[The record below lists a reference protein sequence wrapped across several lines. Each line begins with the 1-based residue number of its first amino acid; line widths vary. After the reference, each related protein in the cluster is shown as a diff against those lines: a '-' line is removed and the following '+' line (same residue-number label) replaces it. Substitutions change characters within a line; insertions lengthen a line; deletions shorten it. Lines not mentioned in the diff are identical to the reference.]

1 MFIHTL
7 RGFPQKVVLRES
19 RVISYSDASIRANRG
34 GIGFVSRNANDQ
46 VYTFNAR
53 AHETKDINRLE
64 LSAIFTSIA
73 MADPDLDTLVFTD
86 SQTSI
91 SNIVTKMKR
100 TKYDKLAKFVLQLS
114 KERNGHVY
122 VSKVKAH
129 SGDPGNDE
137 ADRLAK
143 QGTMSDKILV
153 LPDEF
158 MSVDEWF
165 KHHEYLQVK
174 YQKANISTR

>member
-7 RGFPQKVVLRES
+7 HGFSPKIILRES
-19 RVISYSDASIRANRG
+19 RIISYSDASIRANRG
-34 GIGFVSRNANDQ
+34 GIGFVSRKANDDA
-46 VYTFNAR
+46 YAFSAR

-64 LSAIFTSIA
+64 LSAIFMSIA
-73 MADPDLDTLVFTD
+73 AADPDLDTLIFTD

-100 TKYDKLAKFVLQLS
+100 TKYDKLAKFVLQLT

-143 QGTMSDKILV
+143 QGTMSNKIIV

-158 MSVDEWF
+158 SSIDEWF
-165 KHHEYLQVK
+165 KHHIDMKIMY
-174 YQKANISTR
+174 

>member
-7 RGFPQKVVLRES
+7 QGFSTKIILREN

-34 GIGFVSRNANDQ
+34 GIGFVSRNANDDA
-46 VYTFNAR
+46 YTFHAR

-73 MADPDLDTLVFTD
+73 MVDPDLDTLVFTD

-143 QGTMSDKILV
+143 QGTVSDKLLI

-158 MSVDEWF
+158 ASVDEWF
-165 KHHEYLQVK
+165 IHHEYLRVDK
-174 YQKANISTR
+174 KK

>member
-7 RGFPQKVVLRES
+7 RGFPQKIVLRES

-46 VYTFNAR
+46 AYTFNAR
-53 AHETKDINRLE
+53 VHETKDINKLE
-64 LSAIFTSIA
+64 LTAIFTSIA
-73 MADPDLDTLVFTD
+73 MADPDLDTIVFTD

-114 KERNGHVY
+114 KERDGHVY

-143 QGTMSDKILV
+143 QGTMSDKILI

-165 KHHEYLQVK
+165 KHHEYLQVN
-174 YQKANISTR
+174 YQKPNISTR

>member
-1 MFIHTL
+1 MHIHTL
-7 RGFPQKVVLRES
+7 HGFPRQIILRAN
-19 RVISYSDASIRANRG
+19 RIISYTDASIRANRG
-34 GIGFVSRNANDQ
+34 GLGFVSRNANEEA
-46 VYTFNAR
+46 YTFSAR

-73 MADPDLDTLVFTD
+73 MADPDMDTLICTD

-91 SNIVTKMKR
+91 SNIVTRAKR
-100 TKYDKLAKFVLQLS
+100 TKYDKLAKFVLQLT
-114 KERNGHVY
+114 KKRNGHVY

-143 QGTMSDKILV
+143 QGTMSNNIIV

-158 MSVDEWF
+158 SSIDEWY
-165 KHHEYLQVK
+165 KHHIDMKITY
-174 YQKANISTR
+174 

>member
-1 MFIHTL
+1 MFIHPL
-7 RGFPQKVVLRES
+7 RGFPHKIILREN
-19 RVISYSDASIRANRG
+19 RVISYSDASIRSNKG
-34 GIGFVSRNANDQ
+34 GIGFVSRNANDHA
-46 VYTFNAR
+46 YTFHAR

-73 MADPDLDTLVFTD
+73 MVDPDLDTLVFTD

-100 TKYDKLAKFVLQLS
+100 TKYDKLANFVLQLS

-143 QGTMSDKILV
+143 QGTMSDRLII

-158 MSVDEWF
+158 ASVDEWF
-165 KHHEYLQVK
+165 KHHEYLRVEYK
-174 YQKANISTR
+174 K

>member
-7 RGFPQKVVLRES
+7 QGFSTKIILREN

-34 GIGFVSRNANDQ
+34 GIGFVSRNANDDA
-46 VYTFNAR
+46 YTFHAR

-73 MADPDLDTLVFTD
+73 MVDPDLDTLVFTD

-143 QGTMSDKILV
+143 QGTMSDRLVV

-158 MSVDEWF
+158 SNIDEWF
-165 KHHEYLQVK
+165 IHHEYLRVDK
-174 YQKANISTR
+174 KK

>member
-1 MFIHTL
+1 MHIHTL
-7 RGFPQKVVLRES
+7 LGFPQKIIIREN
-19 RVISYSDASIRANRG
+19 RIISYTDASIRANRG
-34 GIGFVSRNANDQ
+34 GIGFISRNANEEARI
-46 VYTFNAR
+46 FSAR

-64 LSAIFTSIA
+64 LGAIFTSIA
-73 MADPDLDTLVFTD
+73 MADPELDTLVFTD

-100 TKYDKLAKFVLQLS
+100 TKYDKLAKFVLQLT
-114 KERNGHVY
+114 KDRNGHVY
-122 VSKVKAH
+122 VTKVKAH

-143 QGTMSDKILV
+143 QGTMSNKIIV

-158 MSVDEWF
+158 SSVDEWF
-165 KHHEYLQVK
+165 KYHVDMK
-174 YQKANISTR
+174 IM

>member
-7 RGFPQKVVLRES
+7 RGFPTKIVLREN
-19 RVISYSDASIRANRG
+19 RIISYTDASIRANRG
-34 GIGFVSRNANDQ
+34 GVGFVSRNADEQ
-46 VYTFNAR
+46 AYTFHAR

-73 MADPDLDTLVFTD
+73 MTDPSLDTLIFTD

-100 TKYDKLAKFVLQLS
+100 TKYDKLSKFVLQLTE
-114 KERNGHVY
+114 ERFGGVY

-143 QGTMSDKILV
+143 QGTLSDTIIIP
-153 LPDEF
+153 PDEF
-158 MSVDEWF
+158 ASVGEWF
-165 KHHEYLQVK
+165 DHHKYLRVDYK
-174 YQKANISTR
+174 K

>member
-7 RGFPQKVVLRES
+7 QGFSTKIILREN

-34 GIGFVSRNANDQ
+34 GIGFVSRNANDDA
-46 VYTFNAR
+46 YTFHAR
-53 AHETKDINRLE
+53 DINRLE

-73 MADPDLDTLVFTD
+73 MVDPDLDTLVFTD

-143 QGTMSDKILV
+143 QGTMSDRLVV

-158 MSVDEWF
+158 SNIDEWF
-165 KHHEYLQVK
+165 IHHEYLRVDNK
-174 YQKANISTR
+174 K

>member
-7 RGFPQKVVLRES
+7 HGFSTNIILRKS
-19 RVISYSDASIRANRG
+19 RIISYSDASIRANRG
-34 GIGFVSRNANDQ
+34 GIGFVSRNANDEA
-46 VYTFNAR
+46 YTFSAR
-53 AHETKDINRLE
+53 AHETNDINRLE
-64 LSAIFTSIA
+64 LGAIFTSIA
-73 MADPDLDTLVFTD
+73 TTDPDLDTLIFTD

-100 TKYDKLAKFVLQLS
+100 TKYDKLAKYVLQLS
-114 KERNGHVY
+114 KERNGNVY

-143 QGTMSDKILV
+143 QGTMSDTIVV

-158 MSVDEWF
+158 SSIDEWF
-165 KHHEYLQVK
+165 KHHVDMKIL
-174 YQKANISTR
+174 

>member
-1 MFIHTL
+1 MYIHTL
-7 RGFPQKVVLRES
+7 HGFPSKIIIRDS
-19 RVISYSDASIRANRG
+19 RIITYSDASIRANKG
-34 GIGFVSRNANDQ
+34 GIGFVSQNAQNNKF
-46 VYTFNAR
+46 TFSAR

-73 MADPDLDTLVFTD
+73 MINQELDTVVFTD

-91 SNIVTKMKR
+91 SNIVSKAKN

-122 VSKVKAH
+122 VSKVAAH
-129 SGDPGNDE
+129 SGDAGNDE

-143 QGTMSDKILV
+143 LGTTSDKILV

-158 MSVDEWF
+158 SSVDEWF
-165 KHHEYLQVK
+165 KHHIDILK
-174 YQKANISTR
+174 